1 MIWIALIVLVTLYV
15 LYFIFR
21 GCALLQGLYYKTN
34 TTSAFGFIADY
45 WKTSLVFI
53 IVSLCLTLN
62 DYRGHIVNM
71 YDCSV
76 QKTIHKAANSEY
88 SWYNGECNFQ
98 DKNGVFI
105 NMKRVRGLPEGTN
118 ESAVDD
124 SQ

>member
-34 TTSAFGFIADY
+34 TTSAFGFFADY
-45 WKTSLVFI
+45 WKTCLVFS
-53 IVSLCLTLN
+53 IVMLCLTLN
-62 DYRGHIVNM
+62 DHRGHIVNM
-71 YDCSV
+71 YDCTV

-105 NMKRVRGLPEGTN
+105 NMKRVRGLPEGT
-118 ESAVDD
+118 EEHTEE
-124 SQ
+124 